1 MKKTKIFLWSLII
14 IILILLVVYF
24 GGVFST
30 FGDTEAQLRSQ
41 YNTYWGDST
50 DGLGTEKF
58 DCTTKDRFGQTVN
71 SPIGTG
77 SDFLS
82 ISAGQGGTTNCVST
96 KNFIGQEV
104 VLLIS
109 GSGSGIQSHDT
120 FGSCSHLSCV
130 NDGDKSSSR
139 STTSSCP
146 QTMIKFI
153 PHTFDTSIYD
163 VIHEGRKT
171 GEINVGNNFDIP
183 ISCGASG
190 LRNSGFNGKIDYI
203 GFKAE
208 FACDLSGEEVWIQE
222 QFAESFD
229 VEDLEFSPTKFCHET
244 RPFVL
249 RRLDEGEK
257 PIRKEEGIQIINSN
271 GIISASS
278 TDLVTV
284 NYAAFFVSGVL
295 NKCAPNQANV
305 RDSNGNWVCSDV
317 IKPLEIVVQC
327 QENSDC
333 PRPLKNKCPGY
344 FQGCQN
350 NFCMYDNDILDSV
363 VCKNEVVTIIK
374 EIEKIQERELI
385 TVSGENV
392 FGFTANYPSGS
403 FDFGN
408 KEFNGEIDYICD
420 TPEGEIIRFPNPNPD
435 CYTGTAT
442 FDEKKFELKDGN
454 EFNIKDN
461 ILVKFFVGGQ
471 VLKRESESKTKEKLS
486 SSFVFI
492 VNDAFDIDI
501 SDTSEILI
509 NSGKEVSININNN
522 LFDGII
528 LLKVKQTSKRTNQIL
543 PELRLDKSVVEGNN
557 EVKFILD
564 TSNLGIQELNV
575 QAFYKIDVDGTEILI
590 PSDKLVFNYDVVNEL
605 SGVSD
610 VIIVEKEV
618 FKEVMGDT
626 EFVTVKEEVTSPT
639 ALIIIS
645 ILVFI
650 IMVLVILYFKRK

>member
-1 MKKTKIFLWSLII
+1 
-14 IILILLVVYF
+14 
-24 GGVFST
+24 
-30 FGDTEAQLRSQ
+30 
-41 YNTYWGDST
+41 
-50 DGLGTEKF
+50 
-58 DCTTKDRFGQTVN
+58 
-71 SPIGTG
+71 
-77 SDFLS
+77 
-82 ISAGQGGTTNCVST
+82 
-96 KNFIGQEV
+96 
-104 VLLIS
+104 
-109 GSGSGIQSHDT
+109 
-120 FGSCSHLSCV
+120 
-130 NDGDKSSSR
+130 
-139 STTSSCP
+139 
-146 QTMIKFI
+146 
-153 PHTFDTSIYD
+153 
-163 VIHEGRKT
+163 
-171 GEINVGNNFDIP
+171 
-183 ISCGASG
+183 
-190 LRNSGFNGKIDYI
+190 
-203 GFKAE
+203 
-208 FACDLSGEEVWIQE
+208 
-222 QFAESFD
+222 
-229 VEDLEFSPTKFCHET
+229 
-244 RPFVL
+244 
-249 RRLDEGEK
+249 
-257 PIRKEEGIQIINSN
+257 
-271 GIISASS
+271 
-278 TDLVTV
+278 
-284 NYAAFFVSGVL
+284 
-295 NKCAPNQANV
+295 
-305 RDSNGNWVCSDV
+305 
-317 IKPLEIVVQC
+317 
-327 QENSDC
+327 
-333 PRPLKNKCPGY
+333 
-344 FQGCQN
+344 
-350 NFCMYDNDILDSV
+350 
-363 VCKNEVVTIIK
+363 
-374 EIEKIQERELI
+374 
-385 TVSGENV
+385 
-392 FGFTANYPSGS
+392 
-403 FDFGN
+403 
-408 KEFNGEIDYICD
+408 EIDYICD